1 MNLLSVSRITFS
13 FLSDQPDT
21 PPAIGISA
29 ELFQSEAKPDLLET
43 RGNGLE
49 KENEL
54 FFDVSESNEGQEN
67 NVGINQSSLSLIT
80 KSLEQYPNLTPI
92 DLKTKEFSKHSS
104 DSIIDNSLVAGQ
116 SHIAMDKEHIA
127 MNKEHSFAK
136 TESDSPLSTLPSE
149 QNNLNTDSIP
159 LVISAD
165 SSISVNKQISLLDLE
180 CLENVKINIS
190 YICKHSRFN
199 DTPESSAKMKYVSDL
214 LEKCPEITILKEKLQ
229 KKNLTFLLRK
239 LTETELVYLYYE
251 SVDEKVLGN

>member
-1 MNLLSVSRITFS
+1 MLSVSRITFS

-29 ELFQSEAKPDLLET
+29 ELCQSEAKPDLLET

-116 SHIAMDKEHIA
+116 SHIAMD
-127 MNKEHSFAK
+127 KEHSFAK

-229 KKNLTFLLRK
+229 KKDLTFLLRK
-239 LTETELVYLYYE
+239 LTETELEYLYYE